1 MNTAKI
7 ENKDNVVFYY
17 NVNKDI
23 IQIRNKLQEQM
34 EFFNNGSTKDVKFR
48 IRQLGKLRDTIKK
61 YEGEILK
68 ALYADL
74 KKSAYESYM
83 TEIGF
88 VLREIKH
95 TKANLKKWIKP
106 EKAGTPLVLGPGK
119 SRIVPEP
126 YGQVLVISPWNY
138 PFQLAMA
145 PLVSAIAAGNVAVVK
160 PSELAPNT
168 SAVIAEIIS
177 NAFNENFVFTV
188 EGGVERTQFLL
199 SEKFDYIFF
208 TGSRDVGK
216 RVMEAASNFLTP
228 VTLELGGKSPVI
240 VNKDASINSAAKK
253 IAWGKFLNAGQTCV
267 APDYLLVHRD
277 IREKLIKR
285 IGHYIRAFYGD
296 DPSTSV
302 DYSRIIN
309 SAHFKRIKGLLNNTS
324 IVSGGS
330 TSEKQLYISP
340 TIVDK
345 VSLNHPL
352 MKEEIFGPV
361 LPVLEFKDIDD
372 AVNIE
377 KSMPKPLAL
386 YLFTSGRKT
395 ENKVISEISS
405 GSVMINDTVLQVSNE
420 HLPFGGV
427 GESGMGAYH
436 GKSGFDTFSHKKS
449 IMKRSKLFDIP
460 LRYPPFN
467 KGYGMLRKLLG

>member
-1 MNTAKI
+1 M
-7 ENKDNVVFYY
+7 
-17 NVNKDI
+17 

-34 EFFNNGSTKDVKFR
+34 EFFNNGSTRDIKFR
-48 IRQLGKLRDTIKK
+48 IRQLEKLGNSVKK

-88 VLREIKH
+88 VLREIRH
-95 TKANLKKWIKP
+95 TKSNLKKWAKP
-106 EKAGTPLVLGPGK
+106 EKVKTPFVLGPGK
-119 SRIVPEP
+119 SRIISEP
-126 YGQVLVISPWNY
+126 YGQILIISPWNY
-138 PFQLAMA
+138 PFQLAMV
-145 PLVSAIAAGNVAVVK
+145 PLISAIAAGNVAVIK
-160 PSELAPNT
+160 PSELAPST

-177 NAFNENFVFTV
+177 DAFNENFVFTV
-188 EGGVERTQFLL
+188 EGGVERAQFLL

-208 TGSRDVGK
+208 TGSREVGK
-216 RVMEAASNFLTP
+216 MVMESASRFLTP

-253 IAWGKFLNAGQTCV
+253 IVWGKFLNAGQTCV

-277 IREKLIKR
+277 VREKLIER
-285 IGHYIRAFYGD
+285 IEHYIKVFYSD
-296 DPSTSV
+296 DPSTSI

-309 SAHFKRIKGLLNNTS
+309 SVHFKRIKGLLDNTN
-324 IVSGGS
+324 IIAGGKTSG
-330 TSEKQLYISP
+330 KQLYISP
-340 TIVDK
+340 TIVDR

-361 LPVLEFKDIDD
+361 LPVLEFRDINE
-372 AVNIE
+372 AVNIV

-386 YLFTSGRKT
+386 YLFTSDRKT
-395 ENKVISEISS
+395 ESKVINEISS

-427 GESGMGAYH
+427 GESGMGACH
-436 GKSGFDTFSHKKS
+436 GKSGFDAFSHKKS
-449 IMKRSKLFDIP
+449 VMKRSGLFDIP

-467 KGYGMLRKLLG
+467 RGYGLLRKLSG